1 MLHSELMHMLT
12 LSLYT
17 NDLDVEAVFPN
28 ESTYPYMTNHSSTLA
43 YKTYQQVYTVLEY
56 YTYNAYI

>member
-43 YKTYQQVYTVLEY
+43 YKTYQQVYTVL
-56 YTYNAYI
+56 

>member
-17 NDLDVEAVFPN
+17 NDLDVEAVLPN
-28 ESTYPYMTNHSSTLA
+28 EST
-43 YKTYQQVYTVLEY
+43 
-56 YTYNAYI
+56 